1 MLNGSMRKVDD
12 DDGSIRWRM
21 TFCSFGSIV
30 LRMGREH
37 PGVSNGAAG
46 VSRIRGG
53 PTDTPRIKAASGV
66 RKHCYSILYRMT
78 VTQLLKYFHSTLIEF
93 DFEVHCHPFMTLYHT
108 HSASVA

>member
-53 PTDTPRIKAASGV
+53 PTDPRESKQRVEFENTATL
-66 RKHCYSILYRMT
+66 YSI
-78 VTQLLKYFHSTLIEF
+78 E
-93 DFEVHCHPFMTLYHT
+93 
-108 HSASVA
+108 